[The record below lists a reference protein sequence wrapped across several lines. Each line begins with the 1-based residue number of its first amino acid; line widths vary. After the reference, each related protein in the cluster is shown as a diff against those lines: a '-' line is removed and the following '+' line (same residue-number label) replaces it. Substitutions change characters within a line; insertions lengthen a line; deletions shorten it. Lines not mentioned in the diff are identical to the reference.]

1 MESVDALLGTLIVL
15 VVPGA
20 LLAALLRWRLR
31 SVTTWAC
38 VPVLSVGVV
47 FVVAEFMTSIGA
59 RFGLPAFGGAVGLLA
74 IGLILLAW
82 RDRMAQLR
90 ASRSWKPRARPS
102 VQAAAGGVDEDMNRV
117 RSPRERAAAAT
128 QTRLSAGLLAL
139 GIVFGLMIWVHG
151 MHGLAL
157 VPPQIDSANHG
168 FFVARIAHTGSI
180 DSSKVVVTDPDGASK
195 VADFYPL
202 GMHASAAIAAELTG
216 APVGRVLID
225 FVVLFSS
232 VVFPLGMFALARLLA
247 PQRVLLAGL
256 TAFLTPFLALWAYP
270 AMQLGLL
277 ALMVGMA
284 MVPVSAVV
292 VAQSLGVGSVLKGLD
307 GLRVLVP
314 SALVVVAV
322 TAVHP
327 SEVPTLM
334 LLVTALLVGH
344 FWRRWRAVVNVL
356 GRGLAL
362 DVHRS
367 PVVVT
372 HALWTRVG
380 RLRTLVVQSVRHVQ
394 AAQPRGG
401 HHSDRPTHEYRD
413 DVGRRNPRWRSPPP
427 R

>member
-1 MESVDALLGTLIVL
+1 
-15 VVPGA
+15 
-20 LLAALLRWRLR
+20 
-31 SVTTWAC
+31 
-38 VPVLSVGVV
+38 
-47 FVVAEFMTSIGA
+47 
-59 RFGLPAFGGAVGLLA
+59 
-74 IGLILLAW
+74 
-82 RDRMAQLR
+82 
-90 ASRSWKPRARPS
+90 
-102 VQAAAGGVDEDMNRV
+102 
-117 RSPRERAAAAT
+117 
-128 QTRLSAGLLAL
+128 
-139 GIVFGLMIWVHG
+139 MIWVHG

-307 GLRVLVP
+307 GFRVLVP

-356 GRGLAL
+356 GRGLTLMFIVLLLLLPTLSGLASGGSERSSFNQFATSKPLSLGGAITRTVQLTSTATTSEDVTRAGDHLPPAEHTQVIYSAFRGARRRDLFATTAGPICRRL
-362 DVHRS
+362 DRHRS
-367 PVVVT
+367 
-372 HALWTRVG
+372 RS
-380 RLRTLVVQSVRHVQ
+380 QSLHIR
-394 AAQPRGG
+394 
-401 HHSDRPTHEYRD
+401 RPE
-413 DVGRRNPRWRSPPP
+413 S
-427 R
+427 